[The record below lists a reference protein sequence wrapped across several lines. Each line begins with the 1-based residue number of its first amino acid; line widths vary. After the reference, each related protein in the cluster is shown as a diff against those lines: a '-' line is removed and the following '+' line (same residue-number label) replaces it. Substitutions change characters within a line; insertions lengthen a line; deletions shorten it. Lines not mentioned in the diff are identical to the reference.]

1 MGHLVARVGAA
12 PERVLRS
19 DVSARSAFLRSAV
32 NTAIFA
38 LGGVFTV
45 ALLATAALRT
55 AILDAGGDYSKVQ
68 LLLFGVQY
76 TGLLLVLCWPA
87 QAELNSIAQTA
98 RDNVVA
104 PPALADDNLAAVT
117 DARTAVDSLLGS
129 TSTPLEGFRTRAALA
144 APLVTALATSLITAE

>member
-76 TGLLLVLCWPA
+76 TGLLLVLYWPA

-117 DARTAVDSLLGS
+117 DERTAVDSLLGS
-129 TSTPLEGFRTRAALA
+129 TSTTLEGFRTRAALA